1 MTLTFNMENKLSKYQ
16 EMKSEL
22 DSLKKQ
28 SNAHISMAKS
38 VREENWKLT
47 KSYLTKHP
55 SISKE
60 NVCVETG
67 CVLHEIRE
75 NYLED
80 YQACKNYNTWLNKRS
95 SLKHH
100 KSMSGIYWAD
110 PKIDRGHIDRQL
122 QEYLAS
128 GEV

>member
-1 MTLTFNMENKLSKYQ
+1 MENEKVSKYQ

-75 NYLED
+75 NYLDD
-80 YQACKNYNTWLNKRS
+80 YLACKNYKTWLNKRT
-95 SLKHH
+95 SLKDH
-100 KSMSGIYWAD
+100 KGMSGIYWTD
-110 PKIDRGHIDRQL
+110 PKIDRDHIDDQL
-122 QEYLAS
+122 KESLTMGS
-128 GEV
+128 EM